1 MLAGKRIIVLGGSS
15 GIGFAVA
22 RAALEQGAAVH
33 IGSSSSEKVS
43 AAVERLGEG
52 ASGAAIDLGDE
63 ASIETFLGNHGPF
76 DHLVYTA
83 GDWTRRKLK
92 IGPEFDAGEAQA
104 SFDIRFWGILRTLK
118 FALPLM
124 ATDGSITLT
133 SGLFAHRPAKG
144 SAFSTALTGAVEHL
158 TQGLAIELAPIRV
171 NVVTPGF
178 IATEAWARLPA
189 DAVDAMVKD
198 QPLPR
203 AGDPAEVAEA
213 YLYFMRGGF
222 TTGQRAIV
230 DGGALFA

>member
-1 MLAGKRIIVLGGSS
+1 MLAGQRIVVLGGSS

-22 RAALEQGAAVH
+22 KAALDQGAAVH
-33 IGSSSSEKVS
+33 IGSSSTERVD
-43 AAVERLGEG
+43 AAVQRLGHG
-52 ASGAAIDLGDE
+52 ASGGVIDLADE
-63 ASIETFLGNHGPF
+63 ASVEAFFASHGPI
-76 DHLVYTA
+76 DHLAYTA

-92 IGPEFDAGEAQA
+92 IGPEFDAAQAQA
-104 SFDIRFWGILRTLK
+104 SFDIRFWGILRTIK
-118 FALPLM
+118 FALPLL
-124 ATDGSITLT
+124 AANGSITLT

-158 TQGLAIELAPIRV
+158 TQGLAVELAPIRV

-189 DAVDAMVKD
+189 GAVDAMVKA

-203 AGDPAEVAEA
+203 AGDPAEAAEA
-213 YLYFMRGGF
+213 YLYFMRAGF

>member
-1 MLAGKRIIVLGGSS
+1 MLTGKNIVVLGGSS

-22 RAALEQGAAVH
+22 SAALAQGATVH
-33 IGSSSSEKVS
+33 IGSSNADKVE
-43 AAVERLGEG
+43 AAVTRLGDG
-52 ASGAAIDLGDE
+52 ASGSAVDLSDE
-63 ASIETFLGNHGPF
+63 ASIEAFFAPLGPI
-76 DHLVYTA
+76 DHMAYTA
-83 GDWTRRKLK
+83 GDWTRRRLK
-92 IGPEFDAGEAQA
+92 IGPEFDAAEAQA
-104 SFDIRFWGILRTLK
+104 SFDVRFWGILRSLK
-118 FALPLM
+118 FALPLL
-124 ATDGSITLT
+124 AADGSVTLT

-158 TQGLAIELAPIRV
+158 AQGLAVELAPVRV

-203 AGDPAEVAEA
+203 AGDPAEAAEA
-213 YLYFMRGGF
+213 YMYFMRAGF

>member
-1 MLAGKRIIVLGGSS
+1 MLAGKRIVVLGGSS

-22 RAALEQGAAVH
+22 RAALDQGAAVH
-33 IGSSSSEKVS
+33 IGSSSTEKVD
-43 AAVERLGEG
+43 AAVERLGHG
-52 ASGAAIDLGDE
+52 ASGRVIDLADE
-63 ASIETFLGNHGPF
+63 ASIEAFFADHCPL
-76 DHLVYTA
+76 DHLAYTA
-83 GDWTRRKLK
+83 GEWTRRRLK
-92 IGPEFDAGEAQA
+92 IGPEFDADQAQA
-104 SFDIRFWGILRTLK
+104 SFDIRFWGILRALK
-118 FALPLM
+118 FALPLL
-124 ATDGSITLT
+124 AADGSITLT

-158 TQGLAIELAPIRV
+158 TQGLAVELAPVRV

-189 DAVDAMVKD
+189 DAVEAMVRD

-203 AGDPAEVAEA
+203 AGDPAEAAEA
-213 YLYFMRGGF
+213 YLYFMRAGF